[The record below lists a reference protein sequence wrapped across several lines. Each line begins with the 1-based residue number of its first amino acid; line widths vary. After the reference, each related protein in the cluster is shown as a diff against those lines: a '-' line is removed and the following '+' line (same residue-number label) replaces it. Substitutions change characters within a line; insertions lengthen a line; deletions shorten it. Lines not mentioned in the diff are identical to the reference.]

1 MKKKVAVH
9 GEQAAPQPFLGS
21 GLSGTTA
28 GSESNSGGRPS
39 TRHAAGDRLL
49 TCKKRGRGGRATA
62 AHRRRGTSRFEGQ
75 TAPRTR
81 RQQHQCGW
89 PPPASLPAIAGA
101 GRAPPSSGR
110 WPPDRSAVEPLA
122 TNLRPSPGPRFPDPP
137 ARARV
142 REQDRH
148 RPTMPLG
155 LRRVGNRPPPPH
167 RSGEASERGA
177 RLRSDPF
184 LPCCAVPVRCGPARR
199 AQARAMDPGV
209 FSSPWPVA
217 HTCP

>member
-110 WPPDRSAVEPLA
+110 WPPDRSAVEPLG

-137 ARARV
+137 APARARA
-142 REQDRH
+142 
-148 RPTMPLG
+148 G
-155 LRRVGNRPPPPH
+155 PPPSTDRPCLWG
-167 RSGEASERGA
+167 SVASETDRRRRTGLERRASEERGSAPIRCCLAA
-177 RLRSDPF
+177 R
-184 LPCCAVPVRCGPARR
+184 CRCGAGRHAARR
-199 AQARAMDPGV
+199 HEQ
-209 FSSPWPVA
+209 
-217 HTCP
+217 